1 MKIQQEAVEANALLI
16 EEEEDPQV
24 DLDGYI
30 NYKVDFN
37 ENLSE
42 DESNSWGD
50 DASMSESE
58 EEEGEGE
65 IEENYYDEEQ
75 ESPVKRK
82 KKKKKRKVKEENNEK
97 TEGED

>member
-1 MKIQQEAVEANALLI
+1 M
-16 EEEEDPQV
+16 EEIIPEV

-50 DASMSESE
+50 EASMSESGE
-58 EEEGEGE
+58 EEEVEGE
-65 IEENYYDEEQ
+65 VVEEYYDEEA

-82 KKKKKRKVKEENNEK
+82 KKKKKKKKVKVEEETIQK
-97 TEGED
+97 TEEVAIQPIE

>member
-1 MKIQQEAVEANALLI
+1 MKIQQEAVEANAPLI

-82 KKKKKRKVKEENNEK
+82 KKKKKRKVKVEE
-97 TEGED
+97 